1 MLSETILGFGFK
13 KNCMREI
20 AAYGTKRKAEIGAD
34 KVFDFSLGNP
44 SVPAPPCVEETIR
57 ELLSLDST
65 SLHGYTPAPGLPS
78 LRRTI
83 AKNLQ
88 ERFGLPIRDDL
99 VYVTCGA
106 AAGLAICMHALL
118 LPGEEVIAFAPFFT
132 EYRMFTEGMGG
143 TLVSVPPTESLQ
155 PDLDALAAS
164 LSEKTKVVIVNT
176 PNNPSGVILSDESLK
191 KLSGI
196 LHAAEL
202 RYGHPI
208 YLVSDEP
215 YRELVYDGQ
224 QVPCVLNYY
233 DNAIMDYSYSKSLS
247 MPGERI
253 GYLAVSPRMED
264 ASTIFAAICGAG
276 RVCGFVNAPSLMQ
289 RVIEKCIDK
298 TSDINMY
305 KINRD
310 LLYNGLKELG
320 FDCVYPDGAF
330 YLFMKTPEPDA
341 EAFCRRAMKENL
353 LVVPGDSFGTPG
365 YVRLAYCVSPEVI
378 ERSLPTFKKL
388 AEEYGL
394 KPTSSEG

>member
-20 AAYGTKRKAEIGAD
+20 AAYGAKRKAEIGAD

-44 SVPAPPCVEETIR
+44 SVPAPPCVEEAIR

-65 SLHGYTPAPGLPS
+65 SLHGYTPATGLPS

-83 AKNLQ
+83 AKDLQ
-88 ERFGLPIRDDL
+88 TRFGVPAREDL
-99 VYVTCGA
+99 IYVTCGA

-132 EYRMFTEGMGG
+132 EYRMFAEGVGG
-143 TLVSVPPTESLQ
+143 TLVSVPPMEDLQ
-155 PDLDALAAS
+155 PDLDALADS
-164 LSEKTKVVIVNT
+164 ITEKTKIVIINT

-224 QVPCVLNYY
+224 EVPCVLNYY
-233 DNAIMDYSYSKSLS
+233 DNSIMDYSYSKSLS
-247 MPGERI
+247 LPGERI

-264 ASTIFAAICGAG
+264 AETIFAAICGGG

-298 TSDINMY
+298 TSDISLY

-341 EAFCRRAMKENL
+341 NAFAERARKYELL
-353 LVVPGDSFGTPG
+353 LVPSDDFGVTG
-365 YVRLAYCVSPEVI
+365 YVRIAYCVSAEQIRNSMPAF
-378 ERSLPTFKKL
+378 RKL

-394 KPTSSEG
+394 V